1 MKGVPS
7 MILSQSKAPSSP
19 ARSSSH
25 KKFGD
30 KKQFRE
36 AQKWAVDLTAQQINL
51 LMQKIYRKQD
61 QKKKDRTPNQFQQQI
76 TTINKY
82 LTSFSYKLNSSSSS
96 SSCDSCCCFLS
107 SATHASSHL
116 SPSLYKKI
124 PPRKA
129 CCSWLWRTKDLRER
143 EREREREKRERENTN
158 RFTLITC
165 LIAALIAAL
174 IPVISIFFCH
184 QNW

>member
-7 MILSQSKAPSSP
+7 VILSQSKAPSSP

-30 KKQFRE
+30 EKHLRE
-36 AQKWAVDLTAQQINL
+36 AQKWDVDLTAQQIKL

-76 TTINKY
+76 KTTNKY

-96 SSCDSCCCFLS
+96 SCDNCCCFLS

-129 CCSWLWRTKDLRER
+129 CCSRLWRTKDQRER
-143 EREREREKRERENTN
+143 EREREREKGERENTN

-165 LIAALIAAL
+165 LIPALIAAL

>member
-1 MKGVPS
+1 MRLPANIVLLQHYERSCYFHRSMKGVPS

-30 KKQFRE
+30 KKHFRE
-36 AQKWAVDLTAQQINL
+36 AQKWAVDLAAQQIKL
-51 LMQKIYRKQD
+51 LMQKIYRKQN

-96 SSCDSCCCFLS
+96 CDSCCCCFLS

-129 CCSWLWRTKDLRER
+129 CCSWLWRTKDL
-143 EREREREKRERENTN
+143 
-158 RFTLITC
+158 
-165 LIAALIAAL
+165 
-174 IPVISIFFCH
+174 
-184 QNW
+184 